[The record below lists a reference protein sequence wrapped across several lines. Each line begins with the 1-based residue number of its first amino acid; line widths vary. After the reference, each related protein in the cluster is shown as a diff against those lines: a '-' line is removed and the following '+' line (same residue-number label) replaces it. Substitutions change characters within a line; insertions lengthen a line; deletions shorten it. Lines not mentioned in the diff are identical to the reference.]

1 MGLIIFILLKE
12 RELRSIGTL
21 KNTCSLWKC
30 FHLNS
35 VPSRFLSLGYFLLK
49 KWKKKKLKLKKKKE
63 ISYAGI

>member
-49 KWKKKKLKLKKKKE
+49 KME
-63 ISYAGI
+63 EEEA